1 MSPPGDDAAT
11 VSTSFSCTDAEYAQI
26 RARAEAE
33 GKTLSGYVIERGLT
47 VPLAGDS
54 AQAPVA
60 QRLILTEDE
69 QREVHAALRRAPHDA
84 EGWARALEE
93 RVALV
98 LDAVL
103 VDQLWQGRGEQVR
116 TLLAQV
122 VDAERAPA
130 LAERF
135 EHQAKKRGLTP

>member
-1 MSPPGDDAAT
+1 MSPSGDDAAT

-26 RARAEAE
+26 RVRAEAQ
-33 GKTLSGYVIERGLT
+33 GKTLSAYVIERGLT
-47 VPLAGDS
+47 VHLEGDS
-54 AQAPVA
+54 AQALVA

-84 EGWARALEE
+84 EGWARVLEE

-103 VDQLWQGRGEQVR
+103 VDQLWQGRGEQMR
-116 TLLAQV
+116 TLIAQV
-122 VDAERAPA
+122 VGEERAPA

-135 EHQAKKRGLTP
+135 EQQAKRRGLTP